1 MFKVAYIVAGNKRR
15 LEINLELLR
24 KFYKEQDVVIHPAAD
39 IIPIDAHLDPDLP
52 YTQTGGLYINI
63 KFKSF
68 HHYPI
73 SNQVVF
79 LLYSS

>member
-63 KFKSF
+63 KFKFF
-68 HHYPI
+68 HHFPI

>member
-39 IIPIDAHLDPDLP
+39 IIPIDAHLD

-68 HHYPI
+68 HHFPI